1 MVSVSRGVEEPSCF
15 LVVVAESVESIK
27 KSSEAATH
35 SRAPLITVHQR
46 RCCRKLAKGAAQN
59 EQIQGAGERER
70 DQGRGEMC
78 LLTIVVITSIICLQE
93 RPKRWAMMDIRK
105 SNQRGH
111 ANHGWLDSHFTFSF
125 ADYFDPEHV
134 QFRTLRVM
142 NDDRVAGG
150 GGFPKHPH
158 RDMEIVTYVL
168 EGALEHKDSM
178 GNGSV
183 IKPGDVQYMGAGS
196 GVAHSE
202 FNASK
207 SEPLH
212 LYQIWML
219 PEKQGLKPAYDQKN
233 FSEAE
238 KRGKL
243 RLMASPDG
251 RDGSVKIR
259 QDNQLYATVLG
270 AGQTV
275 KHELKKD
282 RHAYVQVARGSVK
295 LNGTPLETG
304 DGAAVSAEKA
314 VELTGV
320 KDAEVLLFD
329 LV

>member
-1 MVSVSRGVEEPSCF
+1 
-15 LVVVAESVESIK
+15 
-27 KSSEAATH
+27 
-35 SRAPLITVHQR
+35 
-46 RCCRKLAKGAAQN
+46 
-59 EQIQGAGERER
+59 
-70 DQGRGEMC
+70 
-78 LLTIVVITSIICLQE
+78 
-93 RPKRWAMMDIRK
+93 MMDILK
-105 SNQRGH
+105 SEERGH

-125 ADYFDPEHV
+125 ADYFDPEQV

-142 NDDRVAGG
+142 NDDRIAGG

-183 IKPGDVQYMGAGS
+183 IKPGDVQYLSAGT

-202 FNASK
+202 CNASK
-207 SEPLH
+207 TEPVH
-212 LYQIWML
+212 MYQIWML
-219 PEKQGLKPAYDQKN
+219 PEKQGLKPTYDQKT
-233 FSEAE
+233 FSDAE

-243 RLMASPDG
+243 RLVASPDG
-251 RDGSVKIR
+251 RDGSVRIR

-270 AGQTV
+270 AGETV
-275 KHELKKD
+275 KHALKKD

-295 LNGTPLETG
+295 LNGTELREG
-304 DGAAVSAEKA
+304 DGAAISEEKA

-329 LV
+329 LA

>member
-1 MVSVSRGVEEPSCF
+1 
-15 LVVVAESVESIK
+15 
-27 KSSEAATH
+27 
-35 SRAPLITVHQR
+35 
-46 RCCRKLAKGAAQN
+46 
-59 EQIQGAGERER
+59 
-70 DQGRGEMC
+70 
-78 LLTIVVITSIICLQE
+78 
-93 RPKRWAMMDIRK
+93 MMDVLR
-105 SNQRGH
+105 SEERGH

-142 NDDRVAGG
+142 NDDRIAGG

-183 IKPGDVQYMGAGS
+183 IKPGDVQYMSAGT

-207 SEPLH
+207 TERVH
-212 LYQIWML
+212 MYQIWML
-219 PEKQGLKPAYDQKN
+219 PEKQGLKPTYDQKN
-233 FSEAE
+233 FSDAE

-243 RLMASPDG
+243 RLVASPDG

-259 QDNQLYATVLG
+259 QNNELYATVLG
-270 AGQTV
+270 AGETV
-275 KHELKKD
+275 KHALKPK

-295 LNGTPLETG
+295 LNGTELREG
-304 DGAAVSAEKA
+304 DSAAISEENA

-329 LV
+329 LA